1 MCICG
6 KLLEGTGTIVTC
18 KCQIRYTERE
28 ILQYILILA
37 GCLVRYVTVLD
48 MFLCFLSLFMVS
60 FWI

>member
-18 KCQIRYTERE
+18 KCQIGTGNPW
-28 ILQYILILA
+28 ILILA
-37 GCLVRYVTVLD
+37 GCLVRYVKVLD
-48 MFLCFLSLFMVS
+48 VFLCFPSLFVVS